1 MSHESIAKMAKCS
14 QKMIETIAK
23 QVEDHFV
30 PRKEFFVLSKS
41 KIVDAKNFGLKVL
54 VKLIK
59 SAIILFSVPKL
70 CSTSHEPYKIELNE
84 VLFIMKTRLKIRI

>member
-30 PRKEFFVLSKS
+30 PRKEFLQLSKS
-41 KIVDAKNFGLKVL
+41 KTIDAKNFGLKV
-54 VKLIK
+54 IK
-59 SAIILFSVPKL
+59 SAIILMCCTKAMFN
-70 CSTSHEPYKIELNE
+70 I
-84 VLFIMKTRLKIRI
+84 I